1 MYDTPCTSTLDCKL
15 DQIKALLNAALHLT
29 GASVPLDMETVRG
42 VLYAAQDAAQT
53 AGAITERLE
62 FEYRVVPA

>member
-1 MYDTPCTSTLDCKL
+1 MSTTPCTSDLDCKI
-15 DQIKALLNAALHLT
+15 DRIKALLNAALDLT
-29 GASVPLDMETVRG
+29 GPSVSLDMETVRG